1 MTPEWIESQRFVC
14 LSVGIDVGGTDATV
28 ATLVGFTE
36 NFGSAVLIDGY
47 YHKQGKNETH
57 DSGRYAEEIVER
69 VRGWIERFPLPG
81 MTIFAESA
89 DKLFRIALKRELARR
104 GLALKVVPAYKKDG
118 ILDRVRL
125 HSALINRN
133 RLFVARHLSEWLR
146 AYENAVWDEK
156 RRQLGDWVRLDNGSY
171 PVDCLDSAE
180 YATIAYKGRLL

>member
-1 MTPEWIESQRFVC
+1 
-14 LSVGIDVGGTDATV
+14 
-28 ATLVGFTE
+28 
-36 NFGSAVLIDGY
+36 
-47 YHKQGKNETH
+47 
-57 DSGRYAEEIVER
+57 
-69 VRGWIERFPLPG
+69 

-156 RRQLGDWVRLDNGSY
+156 RRQLGD
-171 PVDCLDSAE
+171 CA
-180 YATIAYKGRLL
+180 